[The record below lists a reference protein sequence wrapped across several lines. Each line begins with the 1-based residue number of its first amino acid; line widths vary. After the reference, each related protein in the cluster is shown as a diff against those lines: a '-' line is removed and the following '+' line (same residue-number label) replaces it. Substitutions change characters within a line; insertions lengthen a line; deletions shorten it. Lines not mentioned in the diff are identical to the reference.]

1 MNEVMKFCPYCAE
14 PLSLRENE
22 GRKRLFCDHEKI
34 FIYRNPIPAATGLIL
49 DGNNRILLVLRARE
63 PGKDEWGLPGG
74 FVETDES
81 PITAA
86 RREVLE
92 ETGLAVDNPEL
103 INVVYQESDF
113 YNTSILIIGYRF
125 LEYTGNLIA
134 GDDAAEAK
142 FFSLG
147 QLPELAFR
155 SHRALIDELAERYL

>member
-14 PLSLRENE
+14 PLSVREDC
-22 GRKRLFCDHEKI
+22 GRKRLFCNHEKI
-34 FIYRNPIPAATGLIL
+34 YIYRNPIPAATGLLL
-49 DGNNRILLVLRARE
+49 DEDNRILLVLRARE
-63 PGKDEWGLPGG
+63 PGKNQWGLPGG

-81 PITAA
+81 PIYAA

-92 ETGLAVDNPEL
+92 ETGLTVDNPEL

-125 LEYTGNLIA
+125 LEYTGDLIA

-142 FFSLG
+142 FYPLD
-147 QLPELAFR
+147 QLPELAFS
-155 SHRALIDELAERYL
+155 SHRALIDEMTEKYL

>member
-1 MNEVMKFCPYCAE
+1 MNDILKYCPYCAG

-22 GRKRLFCDHEKI
+22 GRKRLFCDNEKI
-34 FIYRNPIPAATGLIL
+34 YIYRNPIPAATGLIL
-49 DGNNRILLVLRARE
+49 DEDNRILLVLRARE

-81 PITAA
+81 PIYAA

-92 ETGLAVDNPEL
+92 ETGLTVDNPEL
-103 INVVYQESDF
+103 INVVYQNSDF

-125 LEYTGNLIA
+125 LEYDGDVVA
-134 GDDAAEAK
+134 GDDAAEAR
-142 FFSLG
+142 FFPLN

-155 SHRALIDELAERYL
+155 SHRALIDEMTERYL